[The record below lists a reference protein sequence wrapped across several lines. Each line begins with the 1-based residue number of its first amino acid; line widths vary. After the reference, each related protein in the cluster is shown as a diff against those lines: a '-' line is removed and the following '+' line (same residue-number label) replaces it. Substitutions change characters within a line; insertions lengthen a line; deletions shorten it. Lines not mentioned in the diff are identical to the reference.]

1 MSIETPEHDQIED
14 SNEEAFSSKKTYVS
28 PTFNHIESISS
39 LVAGFE
45 GIGGDGGAFMGD
57 TADS

>member
-1 MSIETPEHDQIED
+1 MSIEKPEQELTEGT
-14 SNEEAFSSKKTYVS
+14 SEQNVLSKKAYVS
-28 PTFNHIESISS
+28 PTFNHIESIST

-45 GIGGDGGAFMGD
+45 GVGGDGGAFQGD